1 LIPAYALPSTITP
14 MSVHFSQ
21 ELDEL
26 KKKLLV
32 MAGHAET
39 AVSRAMRAFTDRDDD
54 LARRVKQDDSI
65 LDEFEK
71 EIDEVAINLLA
82 KAPLASELR
91 LITVAMK
98 ISHDLE
104 RVGDEATTISRRAL
118 ELNQEPQL
126 HTEADIPNMAA
137 LGLAMLKEAL
147 EAFVSRNATQA
158 RAIIP
163 RDKQIDSLNKQLQ
176 RELASYMV
184 ERPSTITRCL
194 NLMTISKSLERIG
207 DHATNIAEEVVYLH
221 EGEDI
226 RHDPKI
232 KEGKS
237 R

>member
-1 LIPAYALPSTITP
+1 

-26 KKKLLV
+26 RKKLLA
-32 MAGHAET
+32 MAGHAES
-39 AVSRAMRAFTDRDDD
+39 AVSRAIRSFTDRDDD

-65 LDEFEK
+65 LDDFEK
-71 EIDEVAINLLA
+71 EIDEIGINLLA
-82 KAPLASELR
+82 KAPLASDLR

-98 ISHDLE
+98 VSHDLE

-126 HTEADIPNMAA
+126 HTEVDIPNMAT

-147 EAFVSRNATQA
+147 EAFVNRNPAKA
-158 RAIIP
+158 RAVIP
-163 RDKQIDSLNKQLQ
+163 RDKQIDSLNKQLH
-176 RELASYMV
+176 RKLASYMV
-184 ERPSTITRCL
+184 ESPATITRCL

-226 RHDPKI
+226 RHDPTI
-232 KEGKS
+232 KGGAK
-237 R
+237 

>member
-1 LIPAYALPSTITP
+1 
-14 MSVHFSQ
+14 MSLHFSQ

-32 MAGHAET
+32 MAANAET
-39 AVSRAMRAFTDRDDD
+39 SVARAIKAFTERDDD

-71 EIDEVAINLLA
+71 EIDELSIHLLS

-98 ISHDLE
+98 VSHDLE
-104 RVGDEATTISRRAL
+104 RVGDEATTISRRVI

-126 HTEADIPNMAA
+126 HTEVDIPHMAS
-137 LGLAMLKEAL
+137 LGLQMLKEAL
-147 EAFVSRNATQA
+147 NAFVNHEPAKA

-184 ERPSTITRCL
+184 ERPSTISRCL
-194 NLMTISKSLERIG
+194 HLMTISKSLERIG

-226 RHDPKI
+226 RHDPKV
-232 KEGKS
+232 KAGVK
-237 R
+237 

>member
-1 LIPAYALPSTITP
+1 
-14 MSVHFSQ
+14 MSLHFSQ

-32 MAGHAET
+32 MAGNAET
-39 AVSRAMRAFTDRDDD
+39 SVTRAIKAFVDRDDD

-71 EIDEVAINLLA
+71 EIDELAINLLS

-104 RVGDEATTISRRAL
+104 RVGDEATTISRRVI
-118 ELNQEPQL
+118 ELDQEPQL
-126 HTEADIPNMAA
+126 HTEVDIPGMAG
-137 LGLAMLKEAL
+137 LGLQMLKEAL
-147 EAFVSRNATQA
+147 NAFVNHEPAKA

-163 RDKQIDSLNKQLQ
+163 RDKQIDSLNKQLH

-184 ERPSTITRCL
+184 ERPSTISRCL
-194 NLMTISKSLERIG
+194 HLMTISKSLERIG

-232 KEGKS
+232 KAGAK
-237 R
+237 

>member
-1 LIPAYALPSTITP
+1 
-14 MSVHFSQ
+14 MSIHFSQ

-32 MAGHAET
+32 MAGNAET
-39 AVSRAMRAFTDRDDD
+39 AVTRAMRAFAQRDDD
-54 LARRVKQDDSI
+54 LARSVKQDDSI

-91 LITVAMK
+91 LIAVAMK
-98 ISHDLE
+98 VSHDLE
-104 RVGDEATTISRRAL
+104 RVGDEATTISRRVL

-126 HTEADIPNMAA
+126 HTEVDLTAMATM
-137 LGLAMLKEAL
+137 GLQMLKEAL
-147 EAFVSRNATQA
+147 EAFVNRDTAKA

-163 RDKQIDSLNKQLQ
+163 RDKQVDSLNKQMH

-232 KEGKS
+232 KHGNG
-237 R
+237 

>member
-1 LIPAYALPSTITP
+1 
-14 MSVHFSQ
+14 MSLHFSK

-32 MAGHAET
+32 MAAHAET
-39 AVSRAMRAFTDRDDD
+39 SVTRAIKAFTDRDDD

-65 LDEFEK
+65 LDAFEK
-71 EIDEVAINLLA
+71 EIDELSIYLLS

-98 ISHDLE
+98 VSHDLE
-104 RVGDEATTISRRAL
+104 RVGDEATTISRRIL

-126 HTEADIPNMAA
+126 HTEVDIPHMAS
-137 LGLAMLKEAL
+137 LGLQMLKEAL
-147 EAFVSRNATQA
+147 NAFVNHEPAKA

-163 RDKQIDSLNKQLQ
+163 RDKQIDSLNKQLH

-184 ERPSTITRCL
+184 ERPSTISRCL
-194 NLMTISKSLERIG
+194 HLMTISKSLERIG

-226 RHDPKI
+226 RHDPKV
-232 KEGKS
+232 KAGAK
-237 R
+237 

>member
-1 LIPAYALPSTITP
+1 

-26 KKKLLV
+26 KKKLLA
-32 MAGHAET
+32 MAGNAET
-39 AVSRAMRAFTDRDDD
+39 AVSRAIRAFTDRDDD

-98 ISHDLE
+98 VSHDLE
-104 RVGDEATTISRRAL
+104 RVGDEATTISRRVL

-126 HTEADIPNMAA
+126 HTEVNLPSMATM
-137 LGLAMLKEAL
+137 GLQMLKEAL
-147 EAFVSRNATQA
+147 EAFVNRDPAKA

-163 RDKQIDSLNKQLQ
+163 RDKQIDSLNKQMQ

-232 KEGKS
+232 KQGTGRVK
-237 R
+237 

>member
-1 LIPAYALPSTITP
+1 

-32 MAGHAET
+32 MASNAET
-39 AVSRAMRAFTDRDDD
+39 AVTRAIRAMMDRDDD
-54 LARRVKQDDSI
+54 LARRVKEDDSI
-65 LDEFEK
+65 LDDFEK
-71 EIDEVAINLLA
+71 EIDEISISLLA

-104 RVGDEATTISRRAL
+104 RVGDEATTISRRVL
-118 ELNQEPQL
+118 ELNKEPQL
-126 HTEADIPNMAA
+126 HTEVDLSEMAA
-137 LGLAMLKEAL
+137 KGLKMLKEAL
-147 EAFVSRNATQA
+147 EAFVNRNPAKA
-158 RAIIP
+158 RALIP

-232 KEGKS
+232 KQNGNS
-237 R
+237 

>member
-1 LIPAYALPSTITP
+1 
-14 MSVHFSQ
+14 MSLHFSQ

-32 MAGHAET
+32 MAANAET
-39 AVSRAMRAFTDRDDD
+39 SVTRALKAFTDRDDD
-54 LARRVKQDDSI
+54 IARRVKQDDSI

-71 EIDEVAINLLA
+71 EIDELSIHLLS

-98 ISHDLE
+98 VSHDLE
-104 RVGDEATTISRRAL
+104 RVGDEATTISRRVL

-126 HTEADIPNMAA
+126 HTEVDIPHMAS
-137 LGLAMLKEAL
+137 LGLQMLKEAL
-147 EAFVSRNATQA
+147 NAFVNHEPAKA

-163 RDKQIDSLNKQLQ
+163 RDKQIDSLNKQLH

-184 ERPSTITRCL
+184 ERPSTISRCL
-194 NLMTISKSLERIG
+194 HLMTISKSLERIG

-226 RHDPKI
+226 RHDPKV
-232 KEGKS
+232 KAGAK
-237 R
+237 

>member
-1 LIPAYALPSTITP
+1 

-32 MAGHAET
+32 MASNAET
-39 AVSRAMRAFTDRDDD
+39 AVSRAIKAMVDRDDD
-54 LARRVKQDDSI
+54 LARRVREDDSI

-71 EIDEVAINLLA
+71 EIDEISISLLA

-104 RVGDEATTISRRAL
+104 RVGDEATTISRRVL
-118 ELNQEPQL
+118 ELNKEPQL
-126 HTEADIPNMAA
+126 HTEVDLPAMAEK
-137 LGLAMLKEAL
+137 GLKMLKEAL
-147 EAFVSRNATQA
+147 EAFVNRDTAKA
-158 RAIIP
+158 RAVIP

-226 RHDPKI
+226 RHDPRI
-232 KEGKS
+232 KQGGAA
-237 R
+237 

>member
-1 LIPAYALPSTITP
+1 

-26 KKKLLV
+26 KKKLLA

-39 AVSRAMRAFTDRDDD
+39 AVTSAIRAFSDRNDD
-54 LARRVKQDDSI
+54 LARRVKQDDTI
-65 LDEFEK
+65 LDDFEK
-71 EIDEVAINLLA
+71 EIDELSVGLLA
-82 KAPLASELR
+82 KAPLASDLR
-91 LITVAMK
+91 LLTVAMK
-98 ISHDLE
+98 VSHDLE
-104 RVGDEATTISRRAL
+104 RVGDEATTISRRVL
-118 ELNQEPQL
+118 ELNQEPAL
-126 HTEADIPNMAA
+126 HTEVDLPGMAT

-147 EAFVSRNATQA
+147 EAFVNRDPGKA

-232 KEGKS
+232 KGGAK
-237 R
+237 

>member
-1 LIPAYALPSTITP
+1 
-14 MSVHFSQ
+14 MSFHFSQ

-26 KKKLLV
+26 KKKLLA
-32 MAGHAET
+32 MAANAET
-39 AVSRAMRAFTDRDDD
+39 SVTRSIKAFTDRDDD

-71 EIDEVAINLLA
+71 EIDELAIHLLS

-98 ISHDLE
+98 VSHDLE
-104 RVGDEATTISRRAL
+104 RVGDEATTISRRVI

-126 HTEADIPNMAA
+126 HTEVNIPQMAG
-137 LGLAMLKEAL
+137 LGLQMLKEAL
-147 EAFVSRNATQA
+147 DAFVNNEPAKA

-184 ERPSTITRCL
+184 ERPSTISRCL
-194 NLMTISKSLERIG
+194 HLMTISKSLERIG

-226 RHDPKI
+226 RHDPKA
-232 KEGKS
+232 KVGTK
-237 R
+237 

>member
-1 LIPAYALPSTITP
+1 
-14 MSVHFSQ
+14 MSVHFAQ

-32 MAGHAET
+32 MAGHAES
-39 AVSRAMRAFTDRDDD
+39 AVTRAIRSFTDRDDD
-54 LARRVKQDDSI
+54 LARRVKQDDTI
-65 LDEFEK
+65 LDDFEK
-71 EIDEVAINLLA
+71 EIDEMSIHLLA

-98 ISHDLE
+98 VCHDLE
-104 RVGDEATTISRRAL
+104 RVGDEATTISRRVI

-126 HTEADIPNMAA
+126 HTEVDIPNMAT
-137 LGLAMLKEAL
+137 LGLTMLKEAL
-147 EAFVSRNATQA
+147 EAFVGRDTAKA

-163 RDKQIDSLNKQLQ
+163 RDKLIDSLNKQLH

-207 DHATNIAEEVVYLH
+207 DHATNIAEEIVFLH

-232 KEGKS
+232 KQGEAK
-237 R
+237 

>member
-1 LIPAYALPSTITP
+1 
-14 MSVHFSQ
+14 MSVHFSH
-21 ELDEL
+21 ELEDL
-26 KKKLLV
+26 KRKLLV
-32 MAGHAET
+32 MASNAET
-39 AVSRAMRAFTDRDDD
+39 AVARAVKAMVDRDDD
-54 LARRVKQDDSI
+54 MARRVKEDDSI

-71 EIDEVAINLLA
+71 EIDEVSINLLA

-91 LITVAMK
+91 LIAVAMK

-118 ELNQEPQL
+118 ELNREPQL
-126 HTEADIPNMAA
+126 HTEVNLSFMAEMV
-137 LGLAMLKEAL
+137 LLMLKEAL
-147 EAFVSRNATQA
+147 EAFVNHDPAKA

-226 RHDPKI
+226 RHDPSI
-232 KEGKS
+232 KQGGNG
-237 R
+237 